1 MAKFIFTESQVEK
14 IKKSLDEDYPGTD
27 NNYKVGDCN
36 INLYYGKVT
45 YKGQEINDI
54 TAPQIGF
61 TFDIDMDI
69 KSYGIRGISLYNPKG
84 PSEIELEV
92 SYYTGEDDNESEDI
106 ITIPLDWENVNEDD
120 GGNGWIGY
128 DNQIEITLKN
138 DESGNIVVDSMTIF
152 KNDF

>member
-84 PSEIELEV
+84 PSEIELEIY
-92 SYYTGEDDNESEDI
+92 SYPNEDV
-106 ITIPLDWENVNEDD
+106 ITIPLDWENVNEEKSDD
-120 GGNGWIGY
+120 ISWIGY
-128 DNQIEITLKN
+128 ENRIEITLKN
-138 DESGNIVVDSMTIF
+138 ESVQAVIF
-152 KNDF
+152 GSSLHTSSR